1 MPAPTYSPAEPLPL
15 QPIQCVCTA
24 LKRTARI
31 VGRAYDAGLAT
42 AGVSVTQYAILAN
55 VQRYAPISQMRLAT
69 HLGLE
74 RTTLYRTVESL
85 EDRGWLTATPT
96 GEGVTKVLALT
107 PAGSQVLTRA
117 RRAWT
122 EVQQGFEHTF
132 GPSRWAAFLATLA
145 EIQRYFEAQLEAEPP
160 LSSPNLR
167 KVTRR
172 ARPRT
177 NTRRRTPGASR
188 RDGRGMSGA

>member
-1 MPAPTYSPAEPLPL
+1 MSTLTPPPAETLSL
-15 QPIQCVCTA
+15 QPIQCACTA
-24 LKRTARI
+24 LKRAARI
-31 VGRAYDAGLAT
+31 VGRAYDAGLAS

-85 EDRGWLTATPT
+85 KDRGWLTATPT

-117 RRAWT
+117 RRAWA

-132 GPSRWAAFLATLA
+132 GAPRWAAFLTTLS
-145 EIQRYFEAQLEAEPP
+145 EIQGYFAGQLEAEPP
-160 LSSPNLR
+160 LSGPNPR
-167 KVTRR
+167 KSRR
-172 ARPRT
+172 SR
-177 NTRRRTPGASR
+177 TRRRKES
-188 RDGRGMSGA
+188 S